1 VTQEKQGSRT
11 QDRQEKLGRFK
22 GRILPRGGWR
32 YVGAIGEPAFENS
45 WVNFDASGLAEMRFV
60 KDGSGV
66 VHLEGVVKSGT
77 VPSAIFTL
85 PEGFRPEFRT
95 IWNQITSGGVGRI
108 DIYEADHVSQAGE
121 VYMANGS
128 NAWIGVNIS
137 FYIGG

>member
-1 VTQEKQGSRT
+1 
-11 QDRQEKLGRFK
+11 
-22 GRILPRGGWR
+22 
-32 YVGAIGEPAFENS
+32 
-45 WVNFDASGLAEMRFV
+45 VNFDASGLAEMRFV